1 MEELLKKLLNIN
13 ALKFLNTSN
22 RIKQGIINYVYKLAF
37 VLYEFIYEQIYEQ
50 IHSKLKGYNNSIK
63 ILYDRIDYVKNT
75 ESFVNNTIYIKFKT
89 LTPTY
94 VTDKPLLY
102 LRQIPRFE
110 YDTIATNIIGYWDTT
125 EQTGNGN
132 DVTIKL
138 TNFKIYNNST
148 VGHTQKYENLFN
160 TFKNGNAILYAV
172 AGTGYDIMRPYKT
185 IREGSNVYALFKI
198 DNTIYKIQEPKLK

>member
-1 MEELLKKLLNIN
+1 MEELLSKLLNIN

-22 RIKQGIINYVYKLAF
+22 RVKQNIINYIYKLAGA
-37 VLYEFIYEQIYEQ
+37 LYELIYEQIYNKIED
-50 IHSKLKGYNNSIK
+50 YNNSIK
-63 ILYDRIDYVKNT
+63 ILYDRIDGVKNVGP
-75 ESFVNNTIYIKFKT
+75 FVNNTIYIKFKT

-94 VTDKPLLY
+94 ITDKPLLY

-110 YDTIATNIIGYWDTT
+110 YDRITTNIIGYWNNT
-125 EQTGNGN
+125 EQTGNGT

-148 VGHTQKYENLFN
+148 VGNTQNYENLFN

-185 IREGSNVYALFKI
+185 IRESNNMYVLFKI
-198 DNTIYKIQEPKLK
+198 NNTTYKIEEPKLK

>member
-1 MEELLKKLLNIN
+1 MEELLSKLLNIN

-22 RIKQGIINYVYKLAF
+22 RIKQNIINYIYKLVF
-37 VLYEFIYEQIYEQ
+37 TLYELIYGQIYNDIED
-50 IHSKLKGYNNSIK
+50 HSNAIEKLDKK
-63 ILYDRIDYVKNT
+63 IDSVKNVGP
-75 ESFVNNTIYIKFKT
+75 FINNTIYIKFKT

-102 LRQIPRFE
+102 LRQIPRFTHDRIE
-110 YDTIATNIIGYWDTT
+110 IETNIIGYWDTT
-125 EQTGNGN
+125 ERTENGN

-148 VGHTQKYENLFN
+148 VDNTEYYKSLFN

-172 AGTGYDIMRPYKT
+172 IKTGYDIMRPYKT
-185 IREGSNVYALFKI
+185 IREGDNMYALFKI
-198 DNTIYKIQEPKLK
+198 DNTTYKIQEPKL

>member
-1 MEELLKKLLNIN
+1 MEELLSKLLNIN

-22 RIKQGIINYVYKLAF
+22 RIKQSIINYVYKL
-37 VLYEFIYEQIYEQ
+37 VYTLYEFIYGQIYNDIEDHGNA
-50 IHSKLKGYNNSIK
+50 IEKLDKK
-63 ILYDRIDYVKNT
+63 IDSVKNV
-75 ESFVNNTIYIKFKT
+75 EPFVNNTIYIKFQT
-89 LTPTY
+89 LTPNYITK
-94 VTDKPLLY
+94 KPLLY
-102 LRQIPRFE
+102 LRQIPYFT
-110 YDTIATNIIGYWDTT
+110 YDKIEIKTNIIGYWDTT

-148 VGHTQKYENLFN
+148 VDNTEYYKSLFN

-172 AGTGYDIMRPYKT
+172 TNTGYDIMRPYKT
-185 IREGSNVYALFKI
+185 IRESDNIYALFKI

>member
-1 MEELLKKLLNIN
+1 MEELLSKLLNIN

-22 RIKQGIINYVYKLAF
+22 RIKQGIINYVYKLVYA
-37 VLYEFIYEQIYEQ
+37 LYEFIYGQIYND
-50 IHSKLKGYNNSIK
+50 IKGHDNSIK
-63 ILYDRIDYVKNT
+63 ILYNRIDGVKNT

-94 VTDKPLLY
+94 ITDKPLLY
-102 LRQIPRFE
+102 LRQIPHFE
-110 YDTIATNIIGYWDTT
+110 YDRISTNIIGYWDTT
-125 EQTGNGN
+125 EQTGNEN

-148 VGHTQKYENLFN
+148 AGNTQCYENLFN

-172 AGTGYDIMRPYKT
+172 TNTGYNIMRPYKT
-185 IREGSNVYALFKI
+185 IRESNNIYALFKI
-198 DNTIYKIQEPKLK
+198 DNTTYKIEEPKL

>member
-1 MEELLKKLLNIN
+1 MEDLLSKLLNIN

-22 RIKQGIINYVYKLAF
+22 RVKQNIINYIYKLF
-37 VLYEFIYEQIYEQ
+37 STLYELIYEQIYSS
-50 IHSKLKGYNNSIK
+50 IKGHDNAIK
-63 ILYDRIDYVKNT
+63 ILYNRIDGVKNT

-94 VTDKPLLY
+94 ITDKPLLY

-110 YDTIATNIIGYWDTT
+110 YDRISTNIIGYWDTI
-125 EQTGNGN
+125 ERTGNEN
-132 DVTIKL
+132 DITIKL

-148 VGHTQKYENLFN
+148 AGNTQCYENLFN

-172 AGTGYDIMRPYKT
+172 TKTGYDIMRPYKT
-185 IREGSNVYALFKI
+185 IHESNNIYALFKI
-198 DNTIYKIQEPKLK
+198 DNTIYKIQEPKL